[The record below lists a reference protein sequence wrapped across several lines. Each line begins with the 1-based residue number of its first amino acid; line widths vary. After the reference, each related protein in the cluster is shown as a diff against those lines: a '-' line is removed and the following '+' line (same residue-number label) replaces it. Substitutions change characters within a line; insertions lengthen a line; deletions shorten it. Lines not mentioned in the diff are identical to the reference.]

1 MKNLA
6 KGYIITKWTED
17 QGLIVH
23 LSYPE
28 DLPVDLDD
36 MMRIFYAHITGAG
49 EAGNVLVRLEKA
61 RANVS
66 SYFTGMDSVNPMMIN
81 LMLDLGEDPESYGEA
96 VISEINTNIVAYLR
110 RMTQNVGES
119 YEIRMDLINY
129 IKNSLLFL
137 DRLKNLTKEQR
148 LAQIYAGEKGR
159 TILEILQERA
169 YSRGDL
175 QSVLE
180 DRLGR
185 FVSNLEITLDPFVK
199 TDLVKQDWIEGDSD
213 ITLFLLSDFIITRA
227 PAENL
232 IENAKKNLPTP
243 ELANK
248 YMEKVK
254 DFFTYYDPTHED
266 NLKIAKDI
274 INPDLFDYIALFR
287 EKAYPINKIPKG
299 PGESFE
305 YIKNYLN
312 ILENDNII
320 TIIKDS
326 VNLDWVFLLTD
337 IKPQT
342 FYPEYMI
349 ANIRDDVNDKK
360 LKQSI
365 AVKHLELLEQAYK
378 K

>member
-1 MKNLA
+1 LA

-17 QGLIVH
+17 QGLVVH

-66 SYFTGMDSVNPMMIN
+66 SYFTGMESVNPMMIN

-185 FVSNLEITLDPFVK
+185 LVSNLEITLDPFIK

-213 ITLFLLSDFIITRA
+213 ITLFLLSDFIISRA

-254 DFFTYYDPTHED
+254 DYFTYYEPTHED
-266 NLKIAKDI
+266 NLKIAKDM

-299 PGESFE
+299 PGESFD
-305 YIKNYLN
+305 YIRNFLN
-312 ILENDNII
+312 ILEQDNII
-320 TIIKDS
+320 AIIKDS

-337 IKPQT
+337 INPQT

-349 ANIRDDVNDKK
+349 TNIRNDVTDKK

-365 AVKHLELLEQAYK
+365 AIKHLELLEQAYK